1 MAAFA
6 CKEIPNM
13 LKCKKTMLGV
23 LGVDHVK
30 KAEELFLEGYNCAQ
44 AVIGAFCEEMD
55 MPFDVAM
62 KISSSFGGGMGR
74 MREVC
79 GACSGMFMVA
89 GMLYGYAA
97 PETGSVKAEH
107 YQLIRDLAEK
117 FREQNG
123 SIICREIL
131 GKEAQVGGT
140 PTPRTGN
147 FYHARP
153 CMQCVQ
159 SAAAIL
165 EQYTDQAVK

>member
-1 MAAFA
+1 MTGGLY
-6 CKEIPNM
+6 M
-13 LKCKKTMLGV
+13 
-23 LGVDHVK
+23 DHVK
-30 KAEELFLEGYNCAQ
+30 RAEELFLDGYNCAQ
-44 AVIGAFCEEMD
+44 AVIGAFCEDMN
-55 MPFDVAM
+55 MPFETAM

-89 GMLYGYAA
+89 GMLYGYDA

-107 YQLIRDLAEK
+107 YKLIREMAEK
-117 FREQNG
+117 FREANG

-131 GKEAQVGGT
+131 GKDAERGGT
-140 PTPRTGN
+140 PSPRTEK

-153 CMQCVQ
+153 CMKCVC

-165 EQYTDQAVK
+165 EEYINTQKKNCV